1 MRQILSAVA
10 VAVVAVALAA
20 WSGGDGL
27 VTGSK
32 AVGDGNQT
40 TAPSGTDS
48 PAGFSSMPSL
58 LASVG
63 LTHLAAAVVV
73 VYLVKVSR
81 PHLFDM
87 LEDVH
92 PYEPPSYAPVFFFF
106 PAFFRSTFRNIFF
119 FDGRMNVFVCD

>member
-92 PYEPPSYAPVFFFF
+92 PYEPPSYAPVVFFF
-106 PAFFRSTFRNIFF
+106 PPFF
-119 FDGRMNVFVCD
+119 FSDLHSGLSFFLTDE